1 MGALD
6 MVGQD
11 VLIHGIEKLPETYR
25 NMIHGKYIG
34 KPVVQLQPDVLEDV
48 SQLEIAK

>member
-6 MVGQD
+6 MKGYD
-11 VLIHGIEKLPETYR
+11 LMMFGIEELPTTYR

-34 KPVVQLQPDVLEDV
+34 KPVIQLWSDELIDQPEPED
-48 SQLEIAK
+48 E